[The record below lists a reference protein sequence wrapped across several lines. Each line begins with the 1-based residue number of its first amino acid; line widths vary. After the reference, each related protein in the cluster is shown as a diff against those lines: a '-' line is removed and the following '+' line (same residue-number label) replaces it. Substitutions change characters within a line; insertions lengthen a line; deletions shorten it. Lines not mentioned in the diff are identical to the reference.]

1 MSGIKYVLNLIL
13 HIARHSVTFISI
25 CTTKIVNV
33 KLEKLA
39 KLSFNGSIKH
49 IFLFCVFFLCRIQ
62 KGSLFF
68 GCHWVFKSD
77 LYNITVLNCLFL
89 Y

>member
-49 IFLFCVFFLCRIQ
+49 IFYFVYSFYVESKKEVYF
-62 KGSLFF
+62 
-68 GCHWVFKSD
+68 SD
-77 LYNITVLNCLFL
+77 VIGYSSQIFITLPC
-89 Y
+89 